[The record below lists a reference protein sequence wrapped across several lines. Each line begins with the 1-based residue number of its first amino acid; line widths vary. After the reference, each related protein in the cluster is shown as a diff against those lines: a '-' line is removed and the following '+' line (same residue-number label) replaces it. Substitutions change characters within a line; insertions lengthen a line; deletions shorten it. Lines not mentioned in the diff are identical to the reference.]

1 MAVFVVLVTLLLLP
15 QTAALPQCRLPMAVC
30 LALCI
35 LLLNLSLI
43 CIWDLTWWGA
53 GWGGGLDGVGGC
65 REFDIKLMEIFLVG
79 MLAPISRHRILLL
92 LYGWIGKI
100 LNVVYC
106 CQASYKIRH
115 NTVLQVSTEN
125 T

>member
-1 MAVFVVLVTLLLLP
+1 MWDVAVGHFFVLVTLLLLP
-15 QTAALPQCRLPMAVC
+15 QTAVLPQCRFPMAVC
-30 LALCI
+30 LASCI

-53 GWGGGLDGVGGC
+53 GGGGGC
-65 REFDIKLMEIFLVG
+65 REFDIKFMEIFLVG
-79 MLAPISRHRILLL
+79 MLASISRHRILLL

-115 NTVLQVSTEN
+115 NTILQVSTEN